1 LGQYKHLTNVKCT
14 SHTDVNLFFNRG
26 NEKLFLRAECK
37 LINAEGII
45 ELEYNYFFPDGFMFF
60 KIEV

>member
-1 LGQYKHLTNVKCT
+1 MKN
-14 SHTDVNLFFNRG
+14 
-26 NEKLFLRAECK
+26 FLRAECK